1 VSDLRKMNRLQ
12 EGLFPKY
19 PVLSHSLAMQG
30 DLDWDKMENL
40 VRSYE
45 HSIFAQRTTG
55 MSGGK
60 TDETAAANFAFGQ
73 KLGRNGNR
81 SKQLCRK
88 CNKPGHLAKDCRSG
102 RKGGGDRKYSKGAGG
117 RGDNLVLPTSEN
129 RTCYVCGKVGHIARD
144 CRNRTSKATED
155 LDEGKKR
162 KFAGNPGKNGKPTW
176 YGKAPS
182 SKNRRNYD
190 GEEDSEVGNMFVE
203 MSESDDE
210 ASEHLKTMYDD
221 EVVMN
226 LALDEDPFQGEERI
240 IVDSGCNRI
249 AVNKRELFTSLDE
262 KKRRKIKTALRKAI
276 LNVEGVGDIRGIENV
291 YYCPQSAEN
300 LVGVNYLYSMGYT
313 TVLDDNVT
321 IYDKETDLVMV
332 QYKQINGIYYI
343 TLNDLIKLQ
352 EFRDERNAQVNAFME
367 DRDDLKILH
376 ERTGHVEK

>member
-1 VSDLRKMNRLQ
+1 
-12 EGLFPKY
+12 
-19 PVLSHSLAMQG
+19 
-30 DLDWDKMENL
+30 
-40 VRSYE
+40 
-45 HSIFAQRTTG
+45 
-55 MSGGK
+55 
-60 TDETAAANFAFGQ
+60 
-73 KLGRNGNR
+73 
-81 SKQLCRK
+81 
-88 CNKPGHLAKDCRSG
+88 
-102 RKGGGDRKYSKGAGG
+102 
-117 RGDNLVLPTSEN
+117 
-129 RTCYVCGKVGHIARD
+129 
-144 CRNRTSKATED
+144 
-155 LDEGKKR
+155 
-162 KFAGNPGKNGKPTW
+162 
-176 YGKAPS
+176 
-182 SKNRRNYD
+182 
-190 GEEDSEVGNMFVE
+190 MFVE